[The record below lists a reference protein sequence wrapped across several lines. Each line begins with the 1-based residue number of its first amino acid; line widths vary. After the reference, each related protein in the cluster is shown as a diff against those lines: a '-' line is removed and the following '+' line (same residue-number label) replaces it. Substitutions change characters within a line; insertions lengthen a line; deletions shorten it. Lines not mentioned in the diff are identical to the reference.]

1 MANVVKLK
9 RSAVQGKTPETSAL
23 ELGEVALNTFD
34 GNLFFKKDN
43 GSESIVEVL
52 TTDGSQTL
60 YNKTLDN
67 PTTNTITITGSLY
80 DNGGSDGTVGQILT
94 STGNGIEW
102 QTNTAGNLA
111 GLGDV
116 TFSGLTSGQIIKYN
130 GTVWVN
136 SEENAV
142 VSSAVFAANAQTD
155 LGLVTDEHGASEDLE
170 PNDGSV
176 NEDPLGDTD
185 AYYNLG
191 SIAIDGVVGL
201 RNVDQSLKSDYIS
214 YSIIFGF

>member
-52 TTDGSQTL
+52 TTDGPQTL